1 MEIDCLWR
9 RQALREESCSCLF
22 WEKILE
28 TEGQE
33 RLILSGRSDGISQ
46 RRMIIAMIGSPL
58 DMTPH
63 SPVSTGNGEPVLSP
77 AAALAPVPFLNLCVT
92 TEGVPRNGEVS
103 AFLMCLSDVVTPHK
117 VIKVAWETA

>member
-1 MEIDCLWR
+1 MLVLGEN
-9 RQALREESCSCLF
+9 
-22 WEKILE
+22 LE

-46 RRMIIAMIGSPL
+46 RWMIIAMIGSPL

-63 SPVSTGNGEPVLSP
+63 GPVSTGNGKPVLSP

-103 AFLMCLSDVVTPHK
+103 AFLTCLSDVVTPRK
-117 VIKVAWETA
+117 VVKVAWETA